1 MIAKRYRLSHRE
13 KAFIEKIIG
22 LHMRPLL
29 LAQEDRIGHLTRR
42 AMIRFVREGADELS
56 GHFLLALADSLAAQG
71 KEKPKDLEDRL
82 KNLWREVLSIREA
95 LIRPLGK
102 KQALISGGDLIGLGL
117 TLGPLFKT
125 LLSEIEE
132 ARLDGEISSR
142 EEALGWV
149 KKRLEPLRSYRRH
162 IIGIDHV
169 TDSDDQYKKDPEDYG
184 NDQPILG
191 GVRFVL
197 LIFSFHKWKFILF

>member
-1 MIAKRYRLSHRE
+1 
-13 KAFIEKIIG
+13 
-22 LHMRPLL
+22 MRPLL

-117 TLGPLFKT
+117 TPGPLFKT

-149 KKRLEPLRSYRRH
+149 KKRLEP
-162 IIGIDHV
+162 
-169 TDSDDQYKKDPEDYG
+169 
-184 NDQPILG
+184 
-191 GVRFVL
+191 
-197 LIFSFHKWKFILF
+197 